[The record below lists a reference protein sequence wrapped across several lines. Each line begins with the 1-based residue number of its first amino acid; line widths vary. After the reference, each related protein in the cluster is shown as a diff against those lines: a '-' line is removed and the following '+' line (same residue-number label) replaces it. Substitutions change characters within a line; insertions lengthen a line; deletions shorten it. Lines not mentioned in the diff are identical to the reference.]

1 MKNKRNKVF
10 AKFRSLESG
19 ILVCSDVMARG
30 VDIPE
35 VNWVIQYDPPKSA
48 NFFVH
53 RCGRTARIGNS
64 GNALVFLLP
73 AEDTYLNFLKI
84 NQKVELQ
91 RINLCDSVNNYLPK
105 LRKFALKDRA
115 LLEKGARAFVSFV
128 QFYIKHECGLI
139 FRIKDLDF
147 GKLANGYGLL
157 RIPKMPEV
165 KGKDVSNFV
174 PVEADF
180 SKIAY
185 KYVKQFFS
193 FEAQIFVGDEILFT
207 VQSYAYAKDFQLPG
221 K

>member
-10 AKFRSLESG
+10 AKFRALESG

-35 VNWVIQYDPPKSA
+35 INWVIQYDPPKLA

-53 RCGRTARIGNS
+53 RCGRTARIGNT

-84 NQKVELQ
+84 NQRVVLQ
-91 RINLCDSVNNYLPK
+91 KLDSCDSVNNYLPK

-115 LLEKGARAFVSFV
+115 LMEKGAKAFVSFV
-128 QFYIKHECGLI
+128 QFYGKHECGLI

-157 RIPKMPEV
+157 RIPKMPEI

-174 PVEADF
+174 QVETDF
-180 SKIAY
+180 NNIAY
-185 KYVKQFFS
+185 K
-193 FEAQIFVGDEILFT
+193 
-207 VQSYAYAKDFQLPG
+207 
-221 K
+221 